1 MRGGCAVDALWM
13 HTGCTV
19 DAHWMLIHDEHLRQY
34 EKKKKNKKKKKKKK
48 KNCQAHITA
57 LRACSLK

>member
-1 MRGGCAVDALWM
+1 MRGGCAVDARWM
-13 HTGCTV
+13 RAGCTV
-19 DAHWMLIHDEHLRQY
+19 DDHWMFIHDEHLRQY

-57 LRACSLK
+57 LRACSFK